1 MMYRRH
7 CLESMTNLSKTNLN
21 KPLKFTLENEEI
33 LLHIGCDIKTA
44 LQQQVEVMKH
54 HTEIQHEMLATM
66 VDMASA
72 LVHLADKF
80 PDIEQR

>member
-1 MMYRRH
+1 MMYRRL

-33 LLHIGCDIKTA
+33 LLHIMSDMKTA
-44 LQQQVEVMKH
+44 QQQQVEVAKH
-54 HTEIQHEMLATM
+54 HTQVMHEMLATM

-72 LVHLADKF
+72 LIHLADKF
-80 PDIEQR
+80 PDIEHR